1 MHAGGADTETVSKHK
16 FIGSLLEHC
25 QDRQVPVICAHELVP
40 PGMHPL
46 LSWAMGFGFR
56 VCTMPPSAARV
67 SHLRM

>member
-1 MHAGGADTETVSKHK
+1 VFLLYGWLCAHARGACCARPRVTMHAGGADTETVSKHK

-46 LSWAMGFGFR
+46 LS
-56 VCTMPPSAARV
+56 
-67 SHLRM
+67 